1 MPFNQLILPLLGGY
15 ILVTYTNCAVYWS
28 SRQSKEQLLFASA
41 FVGALLAFAAR
52 AIALVA
58 SECAAGVYLYSLVHS
73 FLNYDGIGTAV
84 LALAL
89 SVSLRWWINKG
100 WPMSEAGFWLYGKD
114 TLNQFESLLFL
125 SFSGVAPANEA
136 VFRSLPVELLRRL
149 LAAIPYVGVRMRKKI
164 DNEERWR
171 VISSVDEASGK
182 VSPIPLLLTMKDRKV
197 YVGFLEKMPSLAFGS
212 MAYVNIVVLRSGFR
226 DKDDLHVTFT
236 DDYTAVFETESAKE
250 IGMPSWKVLPVCDI
264 VSASLFHVDVYELFQ
279 GQRSALPS
287 TPYQARQASSKRGLA
302 THRNTSDRF

>member
-41 FVGALLAFAAR
+41 FVGALLAFTAR
-52 AIALVA
+52 AITLLMSKCEV
-58 SECAAGVYLYSLVHS
+58 GIYLYREVHS

-89 SVSLRWWINKG
+89 SVVLRWWINRA

-125 SFSGVAPANEA
+125 SFSGVAPASGV
-136 VFRSLPVELLRRL
+136 VFRSLPVELLNRSFAVIPFVGRRVQQKL
-149 LAAIPYVGVRMRKKI
+149 
-164 DNEERWR
+164 DQEERWR
-171 VISSVDEASGK
+171 VISSLDESGK
-182 VSPIPLLLTMKDRKV
+182 ASPIPLLLTMKNRKV
-197 YVGFLEKMPSLAFGS
+197 YIGFLEKMPSLAFGS
-212 MAYVNIVVLRSGFR
+212 MTYINIAVFRSGYR

-236 DDYTAVFETESAKE
+236 DDYTAVFETENAKE
-250 IGMPSWKVLPVCDI
+250 IGMPSWKVLPVCDV
-264 VSASLFHVDVYELFQ
+264 VSASLFHIDVYNLFQ
-279 GQRSALPS
+279 QQHTGSVTIA
-287 TPYQARQASSKRGLA
+287 
-302 THRNTSDRF
+302 